1 MKGVEVLHNKNECS
15 YWIYTIK
22 VNNQK
27 RFMDVMK
34 KKGIMVSRIHERN
47 DKHSCVKQ
55 YKRKLPNLDKL
66 VNQMICI
73 PVGWWLSKEDREYIV
88 STIKEGW

>member
-1 MKGVEVLHNKNECS
+1 MAINLSGRADATLVKAATDAAMANVP
-15 YWIYTIK
+15 
-22 VNNQK
+22 
-27 RFMDVMK
+27 MD
-34 KKGIMVSRIHERN
+34 VSRIHERN